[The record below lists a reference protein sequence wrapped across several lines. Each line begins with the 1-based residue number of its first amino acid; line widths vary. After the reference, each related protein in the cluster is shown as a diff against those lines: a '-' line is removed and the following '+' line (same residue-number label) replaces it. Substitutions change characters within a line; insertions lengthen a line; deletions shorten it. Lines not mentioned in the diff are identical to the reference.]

1 MGRREGSR
9 IKWTEEMN
17 DALLQCK
24 SKAVKLAN
32 GDNPPRSEN
41 GRKIGYM
48 SQMKVMW
55 DELGYGHLALSSQNL
70 RDKAAALE
78 RTVGNV
84 SRDIVRNVGRAD
96 GTRSERG
103 NEENAEIVAVESSD
117 QNANELRRR
126 ESANLHTEST
136 QDPVEEIVN
145 TLTTPEKELFER
157 SSQLFTS
164 VNASEGDYSNRAID
178 TRIKQTPTK
187 SDLKT
192 INKVINGLVAQ
203 NKVVPG
209 ENPFAYLWLANCVL
223 YSVVV
228 TFLVSKGWKK
238 DPKDKATRRTH
249 KNDSWKNKFL
259 EIVGEVRKKLSIATA
274 ELSRIKENRKLT
286 KRGKKNRS
294 LLQKECRSLSASS
307 LVSYIEKQKS
317 LLRKLK
323 VSFGRK
329 RRQEEAKVLNRQF
342 KEDPGR
348 VYATITMMA
357 EEDPDNARPKYKVAR
372 NEDQTSASKGVF
384 SDIVEAEGFWRRL
397 WEERGTGDENAE
409 WLKEIEPNGTGG
421 GLAVLYKS
429 TMKIELLKTRQP
441 YKSFELMELLL
452 HSLTP
457 KTNMMIIYRPPPSSN
472 NQLTPSLF
480 FDEFSQLLERS
491 VSSPGQLLLCGDFNF
506 HVEDP
511 SDHNTRKFLDLLHC
525 FNLDVYNDHSSTHK
539 DNHKLDLVIGR
550 SDEILVV
557 NTDAFCQDILS
568 SELLSTNSSDLISLC
583 SRYDDVISAIVD
595 KHAPLVTKTI
605 TVRPNSP
612 WYTDDIG
619 VEKSTRRRF
628 ERRWRRTLL
637 PEHRLAYVAQ
647 CKLVKGLVLNAKTKY
662 YSNLISESSSNSK
675 ALFQTIDQ
683 LLHRKPETRLPYA
696 PSPLHLGN
704 QFGDFFYL
712 KISNIR
718 DELLPVELVLNHAPS
733 TQYQLLCSE
742 RTWI

>member
-17 DALLQCK
+17 DTVLQCK
-24 SKAVKLAN
+24 SKAVKLAK

-48 SQMKVMW
+48 SLMKDMW

-84 SRDIVRNVGRAD
+84 SRNIVRNVGRAD
-96 GTRSERG
+96 GTRSEKG

-136 QDPVEEIVN
+136 QDSVEEIVN

-157 SSQLFTS
+157 SSQLLAS
-164 VNASEGDYSNRAID
+164 VNASEGDYSIRAID

-238 DPKDKATRRTH
+238 DPKDKATRRAH
-249 KNDSWKNKFL
+249 ENDSWRNKFL

-329 RRQEEAKVLNRQF
+329 RRQEEAKVLNHQF

-409 WLKEIEPNGTGG
+409 WLKEIELAISQHVPLPTVGTWT
-421 GLAVLYKS
+421 LETNEAVKV
-429 TMKIELLKTRQP
+429 ILKKRNW
-441 YKSFELMELLL
+441 SA
-452 HSLTP
+452 
-457 KTNMMIIYRPPPSSN
+457 
-472 NQLTPSLF
+472 
-480 FDEFSQLLERS
+480 
-491 VSSPGQLLLCGDFNF
+491 PGPD
-506 HVEDP
+506 
-511 SDHNTRKFLDLLHC
+511 R
-525 FNLDVYNDHSSTHK
+525 
-539 DNHKLDLVIGR
+539 
-550 SDEILVV
+550 VV
-557 NTDAFCQDILS
+557 NYWWNRACTLHEGVASAF
-568 SELLSTNSSDLISLC
+568 
-583 SRYDDVISAIVD
+583 
-595 KHAPLVTKTI
+595 KTI
-605 TVRPNSP
+605 T
-612 WYTDDIG
+612 
-619 VEKSTRRRF
+619 
-628 ERRWRRTLL
+628 
-637 PEHRLAYVAQ
+637 
-647 CKLVKGLVLNAKTKY
+647 
-662 YSNLISESSSNSK
+662 SSSCEYPK
-675 ALFQTIDQ
+675 WFTEG
-683 LLHRKPETRLPYA
+683 KTRLIPKQADFTSENQRPITCLNTSYKWFTSCVLG
-696 PSPLHLGN
+696 PMDKHLKVYDLMEKQQRGAKAECSGTTDN
-704 QFGDFFYL
+704 LQIDRTVTL
-712 KISNIR
+712 DCHRHKRNLSVAWVDVRKASDSVDHRWLNKIMLVHR
-718 DELLPVELVLNHAPS
+718 FPVWICEVVRK
-733 TQYQLLCSE
+733 LCAA
-742 RTWI
+742 